1 MGPAHT
7 AALDQQKQDEQKQDE
22 QKKNGDSSQSS
33 SSSPHPAPSEEA
45 HKEEKEDKPLEEPQK
60 SYDTILEQEVTSAEE
75 EMDRPA
81 LALLLSGLTA
91 GLDLGFGPLTM
102 VVLAATLEPVV
113 SKPTLHVL
121 MANAYAIGFIFVV
134 LGRSALFT
142 EHTTSAMLPVLT
154 KRSSVGKLFRLW
166 ALVFVGNTIGCVLF
180 SAFAVTLIPSLVD
193 GSATQFAELAHR
205 TVNHPSWVMFLSA
218 IMAGWIMGLVSWLV
232 VASRESINQLVC
244 VWLATTVIGLAGFHH
259 SVAGTVEVLAGVMLG
274 QGATFTDYLRFLA
287 LAVPG
292 NAIGGTV
299 FVAILKWGH
308 IQTNAG

>member
-1 MGPAHT
+1 MGPSD
-7 AALDQQKQDEQKQDE
+7 AALLDEQN
-22 QKKNGDSSQSS
+22 KKNSESSPSS
-33 SSSPHPAPSEEA
+33 SAGSHPAPSDEA
-45 HKEEKEDKPLEEPQK
+45 HKEEKEDNPLEEPQK

-75 EMDRPA
+75 EMERPW

-113 SKPTLHVL
+113 TKPTLHVL

-142 EHTTSAMLPVLT
+142 EHTTSAVLPVLT
-154 KRSSVGKLFRLW
+154 GRSSIGKLFRLW
-166 ALVFVGNTIGCVLF
+166 GLVFLGNTIGCVIF
-180 SAFAVTLIPSLVD
+180 SAFAAALIPSLVD
-193 GSATQFAELAHR
+193 GSGTQFAELAHR
-205 TVNHPSWVMFLSA
+205 TVSHPSWVMFLSA

-244 VWLATTVIGLAGFHH
+244 VWLATMVIGLAGFHH
-259 SVAGTVEVLAGVMLG
+259 SVAGTVEVLTGVMLG
-274 QGATFTDYLRFLA
+274 QGATFGDYLRFLA

-292 NAIGGTV
+292 NIIGGTV
-299 FVAILKWGH
+299 FVAALKWGH
-308 IQTNAG
+308 IQQNAG

>member
-1 MGPAHT
+1 MGPAQT
-7 AALDQQKQDEQKQDE
+7 AALDE
-22 QKKNGDSSQSS
+22 QKKDEKKNSESEAAQSS
-33 SSSPHPAPSEEA
+33 STNPHPAPSDEA
-45 HKEEKEDKPLEEPQK
+45 HKDEKEDKPLEEPQK

-113 SKPTLHVL
+113 TKPTLHVL

-142 EHTTSAMLPVLT
+142 EHTTSAVLPVLT
-154 KRSSVGKLFRLW
+154 GRSSVAKLFRLW
-166 ALVFVGNTIGCVLF
+166 GLVFLGNTIGCVLF
-180 SAFAVTLIPSLVD
+180 SAFAAALIPSLVD

-205 TVNHPSWVMFLSA
+205 TVSHPSWVMFLSA

-244 VWLATTVIGLAGFHH
+244 VWLATSVIGLAGFHH
-259 SVAGTVEVLAGVMLG
+259 SVAGTVEVLTGVMLG
-274 QGATFTDYLRFLA
+274 QGATFGDYLRFLA

-292 NAIGGTV
+292 NVVGGTV

-308 IQTNAG
+308 IQQNAA

>member
-1 MGPAHT
+1 M
-7 AALDQQKQDEQKQDE
+7 AATQSAAQEQQQRQREAQEEADA
-22 QKKNGDSSQSS
+22 SRSS
-33 SSSPHPAPSEEA
+33 SSTIGGHAAPDEEA
-45 HKEEKEDKPLEEPQK
+45 HREEKEDKPLEEPQK

-75 EMDRPA
+75 EMERPA

-113 SKPTLHVL
+113 TKPTLHVL

-142 EHTTSAMLPVLT
+142 EHTTSAILPVLT
-154 KRSSVGKLFRLW
+154 KRSSVRKLLRLW
-166 ALVFVGNTIGCVLF
+166 GLVFLGNTLGCILF
-180 SAFAVTLIPSLVD
+180 SAFAATLVPSLVE

-205 TVNHPSWVMFLSA
+205 TVSHPSWVMFLSA

-244 VWLATTVIGLAGFHH
+244 VWLATSVIGLAGFHH
-259 SVAGTVEVLAGVMLG
+259 SVAGTVEVLTGVILG
-274 QGATFTDYLRFLA
+274 DGATLADYLRFLA

-292 NAIGGTV
+292 NAIGGVV
-299 FVAILKWGH
+299 FVGILKWGH